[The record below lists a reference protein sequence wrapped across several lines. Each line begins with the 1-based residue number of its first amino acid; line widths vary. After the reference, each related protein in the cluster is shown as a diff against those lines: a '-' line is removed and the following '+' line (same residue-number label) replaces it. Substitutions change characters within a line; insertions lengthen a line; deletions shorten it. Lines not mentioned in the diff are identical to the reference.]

1 MLGAALCSLLLL
13 GVIGQLVRHYDG
25 VPSRLSEEALR
36 YAKASK
42 WRDGQTD
49 CMFDKKA
56 LSQESICR
64 FPAELAA
71 ERPLLVSWGD
81 SHSAALSPLLREL
94 ATSRRLPIWQASLAG
109 CPPLLGMLEKDTC
122 LRFNQQM
129 LEFVEQQR
137 PGGVILAGRWDM
149 YIYGDSQDGTRNILR
164 EPDDTPDSS
173 IAEALLRQRLSGMIE
188 RLNAAD
194 VHVWLVKDVPLL
206 PFKAPAR
213 LVRLSLSGE
222 DVGRARFPSLSTP
235 RASPT

>member
-1 MLGAALCSLLLL
+1 MPRRPNGAM
-13 GVIGQLVRHYDG
+13 GR
-25 VPSRLSEEALR
+25 P
-36 YAKASK
+36 
-42 WRDGQTD
+42 T

-94 ATSRRLPIWQASLAG
+94 AASRRVPIWQASLAG
-109 CPPLLGMLEKDTC
+109 CPPLLGCWKRTIAC
-122 LRFNQQM
+122 VSTSRCSSSSNSSG
-129 LEFVEQQR
+129 R
-137 PGGVILAGRWDM
+137 AGVILAGRWDM
-149 YIYGDSQDGTRNILR
+149 YVYGDSQDGTRNILR

-194 VHVWLVKDVPLL
+194 VHVWLVMTYRCYSRTG
-206 PFKAPAR
+206 AAGAAESER
-213 LVRLSLSGE
+213 GGCR
-222 DVGRARFPSLSTP
+222 RARFPC
-235 RASPT
+235 